1 MPADPSQLKIMIDLR
16 AEIDETDRSLVRLL
30 AHRAALIDRAIELK
44 PGEGMPARIETQV
57 EDVVGKVRA
66 TARAEGLDPDLIE
79 ALWRRLIDW
88 SIAREEKVLG
98 TGT

>member
-1 MPADPSQLKIMIDLR
+1 MPADPSQLKSMIDLR

-44 PGEGMPARIETQV
+44 PGEGMPARIETRV

>member
-1 MPADPSQLKIMIDLR
+1 MPADPSQLKTMIDLR
-16 AEIDETDRSLVRLL
+16 AEIDATDRSLVRLL

-44 PGEGMPARIETQV
+44 PGEALPARIETRV
-57 EDVVGKVRA
+57 EEVVGKVRA
-66 TARAEGLDPDLIE
+66 EARAEGLDPDLIE

-88 SIAREEKVLG
+88 SIAREEQVLG

>member
-1 MPADPSQLKIMIDLR
+1 MPADPSQLKTMIDLR

-44 PGEGMPARIETQV
+44 PGEGMPARIETRV

-66 TARAEGLDPDLIE
+66 TAWAEGLDPDLIE

>member
-1 MPADPSQLKIMIDLR
+1 MPTDPSQLKTMFDLR
-16 AEIDETDRSLVRLL
+16 AEIDATDRALVGLL
-30 AHRAALIDRAIELK
+30 ARRAALIDRAIELK
-44 PGEGMPARIETQV
+44 PSAGFPARIESRV
-57 EDVVGKVRA
+57 EEVVGKVRA
-66 TARAEGLDPDLIE
+66 TAQAEGLDPDLIE